1 MKPSAEKVCKCLTF
15 SGQLMSL
22 PWYPVKGEENGYDCL
37 ITGVILFQTG
47 RPPPSL
53 QALTVEREVSNDDD
67 EFGGSD
73 DEIGDEE
80 SQQTS
85 GIFSCHQYYICTLT
99 VSSTYYTVHY

>member
-1 MKPSAEKVCKCLTF
+1 MNEEESGCDCLTIYMMT
-15 SGQLMSL
+15 S
-22 PWYPVKGEENGYDCL
+22 VATD
-37 ITGVILFQTG
+37 VLFQPG

-80 SQQTS
+80 TQQTA
-85 GIFSCHQYYICTLT
+85 GTFFLHQFCAC
-99 VSSTYYTVHY
+99 

>member
-1 MKPSAEKVCKCLTF
+1 MNEEESGCDCLTIYMMT
-15 SGQLMSL
+15 L
-22 PWYPVKGEENGYDCL
+22 VATD
-37 ITGVILFQTG
+37 VLFQPG

-80 SQQTS
+80 TQQIAGT
-85 GIFSCHQYYICTLT
+85 FFLHQFCAC
-99 VSSTYYTVHY
+99 